1 MGDMI
6 KFDRPDGDSVPAYFA
21 APPKNK
27 IEKAPGLIVL
37 QEWWG
42 LNAQIK
48 RTADRFANAGFR
60 TVVPD
65 LYRGKVTQ
73 DAGEANHLMT
83 ELDFESARTDVAA
96 AVEHLK
102 EGGNKKV
109 GVLGFCMGGA
119 LTLMSASSIKEIGAS
134 VCFYGIPPDDKA
146 DLTRIDAPLMCH
158 FASDDD
164 WCTPQ
169 AITALE
175 KKLKAGNVPY
185 TLFRYEETEHG
196 FFNEDRPEVYDEV
209 AAKES
214 FERSL
219 HFLKKN
225 LA

>member
-1 MGDMI
+1 MGDTI
-6 KFDRPDGDSVPAYFA
+6 SFHRPDGEEVPAYY
-21 APPKNK
+21 APPPANK
-27 IEKAPGLIVL
+27 LEKAPGLVVI

-42 LNAQIK
+42 LNDQIK
-48 RTADRFANAGFR
+48 KTADRFANAGFR
-60 TVVPD
+60 AVVPD
-65 LYRGKVTQ
+65 LYRGKLAR
-73 DAGEANHLMT
+73 DAGEANHLMG
-83 ELDFESARTDVAA
+83 ELDWKAA
-96 AVEHLK
+96 EQDILGAVLHLK

-119 LTLMSASSIKEIGAS
+119 LTLMAASSIKEIGAS
-134 VCFYGIPPDDKA
+134 VCFYGIPPDDAA

-169 AITALE
+169 AVNALE

-185 TLFRYEETEHG
+185 TIFRYEDVQHA
-196 FFNEDRPEVYDEV
+196 FFNEERPEVYDED
-209 AAKES
+209 AAREAL
-214 FERSL
+214 ERSL